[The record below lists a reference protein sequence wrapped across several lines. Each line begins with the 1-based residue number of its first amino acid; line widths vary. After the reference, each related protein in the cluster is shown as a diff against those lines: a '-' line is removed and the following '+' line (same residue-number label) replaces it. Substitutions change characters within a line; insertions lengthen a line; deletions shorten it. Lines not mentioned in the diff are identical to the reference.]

1 MTIAPGMLSAVVP
14 AAASLCGVFCVLLG
28 WAEPRVKAHQGS
40 RAKRYFFSM
49 SVYNIIERSSLAGRK
64 TNFSP
69 QFGELNV

>member
-40 RAKRYFFSM
+40 GAKRYFFSM
-49 SVYNIIERSSLAGRK
+49 SPFLFFSAKIETEFLTEK
-64 TNFSP
+64 
-69 QFGELNV
+69 